1 MAVPSSGEISLLKI
15 WSEKNENDYSSN
27 NADGET
33 DFSLLGMSSNS
44 DDDSSNGN
52 ININTAN
59 SSSNRPDGDA
69 PHSMSE
75 WYAYDHDFNPFSSVI
90 ADFTISDAVIP
101 SGTPG
106 SPTTVLKTF
115 TLAHGAG
122 ALTALFQ
129 NQNPELGTLALS
141 ISIEGDPGAGGTDN
155 NATGYV
161 SQGTQLSYS
170 PTFSFTNTVSVRF
183 RFAGHT
189 SSANQTRTCTFT
201 SNGQTDVVTIT
212 KNTAKSDRRLK
223 TNIEMIGHSPS
234 NIPIYIFNYKTDLNT
249 KYKGVMAQDLL
260 EMGIT
265 EPVVMGDDGFYGVD
279 YSKIDVN
286 MEIIS

>member
-1 MAVPSSGEISLLKI
+1 MAVPSSGSISLKGIINEIDDGDYDSDSFPGAMSLK
-15 WSEKNENDYSSN
+15 
-27 NADGET
+27 
-33 DFSLLGMSSNS
+33 DFSTGAG
-44 DDDSSNGN
+44 DATA
-52 ININTAN
+52 INTSN
-59 SSSNRPDGDA
+59 SSSKRPDGDA
-69 PHSMSE
+69 PHAMSE
-75 WYAYDHDFNPFSSVI
+75 FYSYDQDFNPFSSVI
-90 ADFTISDAVIP
+90 ADFTIQAPIN
-101 SGTPG
+101 GG
-106 SPTTVLKTF
+106 GLYSPTTVLKTF

-129 NQNPELGTLALS
+129 NQNPEFGTLALS
-141 ISIEGDPGAGGTDN
+141 ISIEGDPGAGGTGN

-183 RFAGHT
+183 RYEGHT
-189 SSANQTRTCTFT
+189 SAANQNRTCTFT
-201 SNGQTDVVTIT
+201 SNGQTDAVTIT
-212 KNTAKSDRRLK
+212 KNTPRSDRRLK

-279 YSKIDVN
+279 YSKIDVD